1 MVTRFRPPARAWL
14 RPLAALVGGL
24 ALAALF
30 TVLDQL
36 VLAVPLALIALL
48 MAYWTSPLRRNPHQP
63 WAEASA
69 QRVDDMAVV
78 IWAPGDP
85 LSARMQTAIRSQR
98 TDVLWVNAYQ
108 DPQAAEILAEHG
120 GREALPLVFV
130 GEEVKTAATVGEL
143 LDLQEAAR
151 ARKSTED

>member
-1 MVTRFRPPARAWL
+1 MATRFRPPARAWL
-14 RPLAALVGGL
+14 RPLATLVGGL
-24 ALAALF
+24 LLAALF
-30 TVLDQL
+30 AVLDQW
-36 VLAVPLALIALL
+36 VLAVPLVLLAVL
-48 MAYWTSPLRRNPHQP
+48 MAYWTGPLRRNPHQP
-63 WAEASA
+63 WSEASA

-78 IWAPGDP
+78 IWAPGNP

-130 GEEVKTAATVGEL
+130 GEDVTPAATVGQL
-143 LDLQEAAR
+143 LDMQDDAR
-151 ARKSTED
+151 ARKSTDD